1 MSLPKDCAEFL
12 TKNNLSHH
20 EEFFYNLGVASFDD
34 FFAIESLDVKSF
46 LKPLEERRLFK
57 ALSGFNSEINKKQKN
72 RHQLPDFE
80 DCERTDV
87 KEEEC
92 HEQQIGAEGGSE
104 LLQDNLEECI
114 ATPIPSTSNKTKE
127 QSTEHQEFEIKNH
140 GLQMPIV
147 FGKKN
152 TYGNAAE
159 KGIKLWTDF
168 QIKSAI
174 GLEKK
179 RREFFNMKAE
189 ELCSVKHI
197 RHNWTKTE
205 IAGAADTAWTLKK
218 TALLKK
224 ERRPPSKRSLPIR
237 KNLEEMMTNHIKLE
251 SLDKEVKAC
260 AEEGDLDREKEVEE
274 EMRHIMRKLK
284 NAQEALRKALQE
296 RLCQLGEEKSKI
308 NKDFEQM
315 PLSVEIQDFLKDLP
329 EEGNDSDLDF
339 EPLCKKNKDE

>member
-1 MSLPKDCAEFL
+1 
-12 TKNNLSHH
+12 
-20 EEFFYNLGVASFDD
+20 
-34 FFAIESLDVKSF
+34 
-46 LKPLEERRLFK
+46 
-57 ALSGFNSEINKKQKN
+57 
-72 RHQLPDFE
+72 
-80 DCERTDV
+80 
-87 KEEEC
+87 
-92 HEQQIGAEGGSE
+92 
-104 LLQDNLEECI
+104 
-114 ATPIPSTSNKTKE
+114 
-127 QSTEHQEFEIKNH
+127 
-140 GLQMPIV
+140 MPIM

-152 TYGNAAE
+152 TYGNAVE

-168 QIKSAI
+168 QIKTAI

-218 TALLKK
+218 TALLKVENNYISTLLEGKKAPKQK
-224 ERRPPSKRSLPIR
+224 ESTIR

-260 AEEGDLDREKEVEE
+260 AEGGDFDKEKEVEE
-274 EMRHIMRKLK
+274 EMRQIMRKLK

-315 PLSVEIQDFLKDLP
+315 PLSVEIQDFLKELP
-329 EEGNDSDLDF
+329 EEGNDSDLEF